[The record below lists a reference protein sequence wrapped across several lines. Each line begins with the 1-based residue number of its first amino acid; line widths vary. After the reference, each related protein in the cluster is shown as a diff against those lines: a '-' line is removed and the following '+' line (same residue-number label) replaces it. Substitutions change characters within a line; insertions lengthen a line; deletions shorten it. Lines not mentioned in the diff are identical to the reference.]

1 MAGTGVS
8 REQGGVRSVMKDRE
22 NPRNTLQERREQEL
36 ASDRGKWDSC
46 VEQVRSRVF
55 SGVRRGCTH
64 VVMAAR
70 THSPLHTAGAKPG
83 RQERTGRVEGI
94 GQDRTGWGGE
104 SRTGQDV
111 VEGAGQDRTPRASRV
126 PAARSSAQHTGT
138 RAHPCLRM
146 PRSTCPGLENAW
158 AQVPQSSLP
167 SPGSGRCTCSQP
179 GTS

>member
-1 MAGTGVS
+1 
-8 REQGGVRSVMKDRE
+8 MKDRE

-55 SGVRRGCTH
+55 SGVRRGCAHMVT
-64 VVMAAR
+64 AAR
-70 THSPLHTAGAKPG
+70 MHSPLHPAGAKPG

-94 GQDRTGWGGE
+94 GQDRMGWRGQDRTGWGGGGRKGPHE
-104 SRTGQDV
+104 H
-111 VEGAGQDRTPRASRV
+111 PHCV
-126 PAARSSAQHTGT
+126 PAARSSAQRMGT

-158 AQVPQSSLP
+158 AQGPQSSLP

>member
-8 REQGGVRSVMKDRE
+8 REQGGVLSVMKDRE

-55 SGVRRGCTH
+55 SGVRRGCAH
-64 VVMAAR
+64 VVTAAR

-94 GQDRTGWGGE
+94 GQDRTG
-104 SRTGQDV
+104 QDG
-111 VEGAGQDRTPRASRV
+111 VERAGQDRMWWRGQDRTGPHEHPVCPRLALLLSTRGPEPTPV
-126 PAARSSAQHTGT
+126 
-138 RAHPCLRM
+138 CE
-146 PRSTCPGLENAW
+146 CPGAP
-158 AQVPQSSLP
+158 A
-167 SPGSGRCTCSQP
+167 RA
-179 GTS
+179 